1 MYQHEV
7 FFGSASEAVRFYDD
21 VKQLV
26 MKVGLNS
33 FLLDC
38 DTEYHQVTLV
48 AEYDKQVLT
57 EYLGSEDYDYDE
69 VITTNL

>member
-7 FFGSASEAVRFYDD
+7 FFESAKEAVRFYDD

-26 MKVGLNS
+26 MKIVLNS

-38 DTEYHQVTLV
+38 DNEYHRVTLV
-48 AEYDKQVLT
+48 TKYDNQVIT

-69 VITTNL
+69 VITTTL

>member
-7 FFGSASEAVRFYDD
+7 FFESASEAIRFHDD
-21 VKQLV
+21 MLQAG
-26 MKVGLNS
+26 VGVDVHH
-33 FLLDC
+33 FLLDY
-38 DTEYHQVTLV
+38 DTEYHRVTLV
-48 AEYDKQVLT
+48 SEYDNQVIT